1 MEAKFS
7 NRVKE
12 VISLSREEAI
22 RLGHDYI
29 GTEHLLLGMIREGE
43 GTALGLLKKLGVATD
58 ELKFAL
64 EQATRNTASTQ
75 GTSITG
81 SIPLTKQTEKVLK
94 ITYLEAK
101 IFKSEIIGTEHLLL
115 SILRDEDN
123 ISSQILSKFNVN
135 YETVRDSLDYHGAA
149 PGTTGPKAERPDT
162 DDDDDRLF
170 GQGQGGR
177 GQGQGNQGAGGAA
190 GTRKAG
196 EKSRTPV
203 LDNFGRDL
211 TKLAEDDKLDPIVGR
226 EKEIERVAQV
236 LSRRKKNNPILIGE
250 PGVGKTAIAE
260 GLALRIIQ
268 KKVSRVLFNKRVVT
282 LDLASLVAGT
292 KYRGQFEERMKAVMN
307 ELEKSPDVILFID
320 ELHTIVGAGGAS
332 GSLDASNMFKP
343 ALARGEIQCIGATT
357 LDEYRQ
363 YIEKDGALARRF
375 QMVMVDPTTPEETIE
390 ILHNIKDKY
399 QDHHHVVYTDKAIEQ
414 CVKLSDRY
422 MSDRFLPDKAI
433 DILDEAGARV
443 HINNIVVPEDILKLE
458 EQIEN
463 IKGEKNR
470 VVKSQKYEEAA
481 KLRDTEKKL
490 LEQLETA
497 KKSWEDETKKKRYTV
512 KEENVAEVIAMM
524 TGIPVNRVAQNEGEK
539 LLNMGQELQG
549 KVIGQDKAIKQ
560 LVKAIQ
566 RTRVGLKDPKKPIGS
581 FVFLG
586 PTGVGKTELAK
597 VLATYLFDKEDALVR
612 VDMSEYMEKFSVS
625 RLVGAPPGY
634 VGYEE
639 GGQLTEKI
647 RRKPYSVILLDEI
660 EKAHP
665 DVYNLLLQVLDDG
678 ILTDGL
684 GRKVDFRNTI
694 IIMTSNIGARD
705 LQDFGAGIGFGTK
718 SRNENMDEL
727 TKGTI
732 TNALKKTFSPEFLNR
747 LDDVIVFNS
756 LEKKDIHK
764 IIDISLSKL
773 LNRVLTLGYRV
784 ELTEKAKD
792 FVADKGYDPKYGA
805 RPLNRAIQK
814 YIEDPIAE
822 EILRAQVLHGDI
834 ITADYE
840 EGKDE
845 LTFTVAKSDEKPNL
859 PSDERP
865 EEAPSEPE
873 ADESK

>member
-43 GTALGLLKKLGVATD
+43 GTAIGLLKKLGVSVD
-58 ELKFAL
+58 ELKYAL
-64 EQATRNTASTQ
+64 EQATRNTATQ

-135 YETVRDSLDYHGAA
+135 YESVRDSLDYHGNTANN
-149 PGTTGPKAERPDT
+149 PTNGPEA
-162 DDDDDRLF
+162 DDDDNDRLF
-170 GQGQGGR
+170 GGSAGR
-177 GQGQGNQGAGGAA
+177 GGAGAGATPKK
-190 GTRKAG
+190 GN

-211 TKLAEDDKLDPIVGR
+211 TKLAEEDKLDPIVGR
-226 EKEIERVAQV
+226 EKEIERVAQI

-268 KKVSRVLFNKRVVT
+268 KKVSRVLFGKRVVT

-390 ILHNIKDKY
+390 ILNNIKDKY
-399 QDHHHVVYTDKAIEQ
+399 QDHHHVLYTDKAIEA

-463 IKGEKNR
+463 IKTEKNR

-490 LEQLETA
+490 IDQLDQA
-497 KKSWEDETKKKRYTV
+497 KKDWEEETKKKRYTV

-524 TGIPVNRVAQNEGEK
+524 TGIPVSRVAQNESSK
-539 LLNMGQELQG
+539 LLKMGEELKG
-549 KVIGQDKAIKQ
+549 KVIGQDKAIAQ

-597 VLATYLFDKEDALVR
+597 VLATYLFDKEDSLVR
-612 VDMSEYMEKFSVS
+612 IDMSEYMEKFSIS

-718 SRNENMDEL
+718 ARQENMDEI

-732 TNALKKTFSPEFLNR
+732 TNALRKTFSPEFLNR

-756 LEKKDIHK
+756 LEKQDIHR

-773 LNRVLTLGYRV
+773 LGRIQTLGYRV
-784 ELTEKAKD
+784 ELTDAAKD
-792 FVADKGYDPKYGA
+792 FVAEKGYDPKYGA

-822 EILRAQVLHGDI
+822 EILKAEIAQGDV
-834 ITADYE
+834 ITADYTAGAE
-840 EGKDE
+840 E
-845 LTFTVAKSDEKPNL
+845 LTFAVSKSGEQLNL
-859 PSDERP
+859 ASDERP
-865 EEAPSEPE
+865 EEAPEPND
-873 ADESK
+873 DEPNDSKKKGE

>member
-64 EQATRNTASTQ
+64 EQATRNTASAQ

-149 PGTTGPKAERPDT
+149 PVTGPKAGPEA

-170 GQGQGGR
+170 QGQGGR
-177 GQGQGNQGAGGAA
+177 GQGAQGGAT
-190 GTRKAG
+190 GTRRAG
-196 EKSRTPV
+196 EKSKTPV

-211 TKLAEDDKLDPIVGR
+211 TKMAEEDKLDPIVGR

-443 HINNIVVPEDILKLE
+443 HINNIAVPEDILKLE

-490 LEQLETA
+490 LEQLDSA

-524 TGIPVNRVAQNEGEK
+524 TGIPVNRVAQNESAK
-539 LLNMGQELQG
+539 LLNMGEELQG

-705 LQDFGAGIGFGTK
+705 LADFGAGIGFGTK
-718 SRNENMDEL
+718 ARNENMDEL

-732 TNALKKTFSPEFLNR
+732 TNALRKTFSPEFLNR

-773 LNRVLTLGYRV
+773 LSRVLSLGYKV

-792 FVADKGYDPKYGA
+792 FVAEKGYDPKYGA

-822 EILRAQVLHGDI
+822 EILKAQLLQGDI

-840 EGKDE
+840 EGKEE
-845 LTFTVAKSDEKPNL
+845 LTFSIAKSDEAPTL
-859 PSDERP
+859 ASDERP
-865 EEAPSEPE
+865 AEKPSEPE
-873 ADESK
+873 AGEVK